1 MVEKRFSNKIVVI
14 TGATRGIGLACAERF
29 ALEGAKIC
37 TIQGGKWEIFD
48 SSQCN

>member
-37 TIQGGKWEIFD
+37 TISKRKIGVI
-48 SSQCN
+48 